1 MKSITLEE
9 MKDQLDFF
17 QKMYDAVRLI
27 DPINKRVLD
36 YRASAFHETLEV
48 CYQYWGNEKICDNCI
63 SVRSY
68 REDKSFVK
76 LEKLSENIILIT
88 AIPITNA
95 GFPSVLELLK
105 NVTDNMLI
113 GSGDYNQG
121 KVLTQFVEELN
132 DAIVKDPLTSLYNR
146 RFVEERLPIDLVKA
160 SLTRTT
166 VSVCF
171 IDVDEF
177 KTINDRFGHGAGDK
191 AIQMIGEVIKK
202 SIDSFDAWAARYG
215 GDEFIICLNGM
226 TEKEADQMI
235 RTIKNEI
242 SAIRMNDDLPDSCL
256 SVSYGVETMDKVM
269 MTAEELIDRADVKMY
284 RAKEKNK
291 SPE

>member
-27 DPINKRVLD
+27 DPINKKVLD

-48 CYQYWGNEKICDNCI
+48 CYHYWGNEKICDNCI

-68 REDKSFVK
+68 REDRSFVK
-76 LEKLSENIILIT
+76 LEKLSENVILIT
-88 AIPITNA
+88 AIPITNT
-95 GFPSVLELLK
+95 GFPTVLELFK
-105 NVTDNMLI
+105 NVTDNMMI
-113 GSGDYNQG
+113 GNGDYNQG

-132 DAIVKDPLTSLYNR
+132 DAIVKDSLTSLYNR

-160 SLTRTT
+160 SLSRTI

-191 AIQMIGEVIKK
+191 AIQMIGEVIEK
-202 SIDSFDAWAARYG
+202 SIDPFDAWAARYG
-215 GDEFIICLNGM
+215 GDEFIICLKGM
-226 TEKEADQMI
+226 TEKEADELI
-235 RTIKNEI
+235 RTIKNKV
-242 SAIRMNDDLPDSCL
+242 SAIRMNDDLPESSL
-256 SVSYGVETMDKVM
+256 SVSYGLETMDKVM

-284 RAKEKNK
+284 REKEKNK
-291 SPE
+291 LSE